1 MSDIFPNHSY
11 SSLVEHHKHLP
22 IVRTD
27 EFDFFRCVAFDDSF
41 YGKTVS
47 ELHKGNLREKKFDNR
62 YSELFPYQKVSY
74 WSDSPETARAELKAR
89 IHTNNL
95 LTFRAYDDATS
106 TFPTLPVDEPL
117 IIIDGRELGFHEIL
131 YKFDHDAGFSNEE
144 LKLIYGILK
153 ARPDC
158 LAYTSKRHRGGV
170 NFMFF
175 EKGFRKLAV
184 RQVRLRLGDNR
195 YPLAAQ
201 IDCATG
207 CDYAP
212 YLDGYGEFF
221 APKARIGFDRQY
233 LQSCEYDMRSRI
245 LDNSYERYARAMRE
259 QERRKA
265 KRY

>member
-11 SSLVEHHKHLP
+11 SSLVEYHKRLP

-47 ELHKGNLREKKFDNR
+47 ELHNGNLREQKSDNR
-62 YSELFPYQKVSY
+62 YSELFPYKKVSY
-74 WSDSPETARAELKAR
+74 WADSPETARAELKAH

-95 LTFRAYDDATS
+95 LTFWAYDDATS

-117 IIIDGRELGFHEIL
+117 VIIDGREFGFHEIL
-131 YKFDHDAGFSNEE
+131 YKFDHDAGLSNEE
-144 LKLIYGILK
+144 LKLIYGILG
-153 ARPDC
+153 AHPDC
-158 LAYTSKRHRGGV
+158 LAYTSTRHRGGV

-195 YPLAAQ
+195 YPLVAR

-212 YLDGYGEFF
+212 FLDGYGEFF
-221 APKARIGFDRQY
+221 APKARIGFNRRY
-233 LQSCEYDMRSRI
+233 LQSREYNMRCRI
-245 LDNSYERYARAMRE
+245 LDESRERFSRAMRE
-259 QERRKA
+259 QERRKP
-265 KRY
+265 KPY